1 MVVDNESFRLLSRDA
16 ARFNRVTDLCHRRSL
31 PFRSILRLDYITGN
45 DKGVLLLNLVSAKM
59 CRY

>member
-31 PFRSILRLDYITGN
+31 PFRSILRLDYIT
-45 DKGVLLLNLVSAKM
+45 A
-59 CRY
+59 